1 MAQYSCVTLWTLKIF
16 EGEYMITLD
25 IPVYEPVYKTWVI
38 NVHTGDP
45 QKDYEFEKEIREHYR
60 QYTYSEDHKHVR

>member
-1 MAQYSCVTLWTLKIF
+1 
-16 EGEYMITLD
+16 MITLD
-25 IPVYEPVYKTWVI
+25 IPVYEPVYKTWII

-60 QYTYSEDHKHVR
+60 QYAYSEDHKHVR

>member
-1 MAQYSCVTLWTLKIF
+1 
-16 EGEYMITLD
+16 MITLD

-38 NVHTGDP
+38 SVHTGDP

-60 QYTYSEDHKHVR
+60 QYAYSEDHKHVR